1 MVTGRTRT
9 SIAGSKNA
17 VQSFSW
23 LPVLRVTNARDA
35 SRGFTLFE
43 LLVVL
48 AIFAIA
54 GGFVLPALTSG
65 SGTELTAGARS
76 LVSALRQSR
85 EQAITSGRSDAVVI
99 DVDARAFSSG
109 RNVKSRSFGDNVKVS
124 LFTARSERQ
133 GKGKGSI
140 RFFPDGS
147 STGGRVTL
155 SLEKLEVA
163 VDVDWLTGRVR
174 LYDEPE

>member
-1 MVTGRTRT
+1 MPSKSPGRGWPTG
-9 SIAGSKNA
+9 
-17 VQSFSW
+17 
-23 LPVLRVTNARDA
+23 LRSLVGHTQAAN
-35 SRGFTLFE
+35 RGFTLFE

-54 GGFVLPALTSG
+54 GAFIIPALNSG
-65 SGTELTAGARS
+65 GGTELSAGARS

-85 EQAITSGRSDAVVI
+85 EHAITSGRSDAVII

-109 RNVKSRSFGDNVKVS
+109 RSVKPRSFGDDVKVS

-155 SLEKLEVA
+155 SLESLEVA

-174 LYDEPE
+174 LFDEPE